1 MSVGQCLGNNS
12 SQYFNV
18 YYINAGESSWFDQIV
33 FGAEYPNWGFW
44 VFGDHVGFQIVS
56 TDLA

>member
-1 MSVGQCLGNNS
+1 M
-12 SQYFNV
+12 
-18 YYINAGESSWFDQIV
+18 NAGESLWFDQIV

-44 VFGDHVGFQIVS
+44 VFGDYVGFQIVS